1 MIHARKFASDAVTAL
16 LLGWLLLLAACGGQ
30 TSFSDLTFFGGARQA
45 PPISLSALDGL
56 PPSVAATFTDSMR
69 VSAQKRGL
77 TLVQGSFTQGF
88 RLSGLFGT
96 DGAGLSY
103 DWTLTNPKGEVLL
116 RLNGAESGPSGT
128 DPFAPAVLA
137 RVAEATAETL
147 SSRLLQMGY
156 STRASGMPPPLH
168 AFQAAG
174 PGAEKDIDYETLMGP
189 GMGQP
194 GDRMAELPPVP
205 PAPDLPAAPAPA
217 PAPEAKSS
225 GPAIK
230 AIALLP
236 VTGSLGRGNAEL
248 RAALKGVLLAAG
260 WPVVDAPRQDA
271 LSISGVV
278 TLSPP
283 AGSTQRVALAWTVT
297 KPDGAEV
304 GVVRQANQ
312 VPSGS
317 LDAGWGETADY
328 AAQAAAEGLADLV
341 QRLR

>member
-16 LLGWLLLLAACGGQ
+16 LFVGLLLLAACGGQ
-30 TSFSDLTFFGGARQA
+30 SSFSDLAFSDGVREA

-56 PPSVAATFTDSMR
+56 PPPVAATFTEAMR
-69 VSAQKRGL
+69 SSAQKRGL
-77 TLVQGSFTQGF
+77 TLVQGSFTQGLQ
-88 RLSGLFGT
+88 LSGLFGT

-128 DPFAPAVLA
+128 NPFAPAVLA

-156 STRASGMPPPLH
+156 STRASGMPPPSH
-168 AFQAAG
+168 AFQEAG

-189 GMGQP
+189 GMGPP
-194 GDRMAELPPVP
+194 GEMMAEIPPVP
-205 PAPDLPAAPAPA
+205 TKPDLPAAAAPKD
-217 PAPEAKSS
+217 KSS

-236 VTGSLGRGNAEL
+236 VTGSPGRGNAEL
-248 RAALKGVLLAAG
+248 RGAMKKVLLAAG
-260 WPVVDAPRQDA
+260 LPVVYGPRPDA

-278 TLSPP
+278 TLSAPS
-283 AGSTQRVALAWTVT
+283 GSTQRVALAWTVT

>member
-1 MIHARKFASDAVTAL
+1 MNRTKTLANQAVAAL
-16 LLGWLLLLAACGGQ
+16 LLAGLLLLAACGGQ
-30 TSFSDLTFFGGARQA
+30 ASFSDLAFSDGGRQA
-45 PPISLSALDGL
+45 PPISLAALEGL
-56 PPSVAATFTDSMR
+56 PPPIAATFTEAMR
-69 VSAQKRGL
+69 GSAQKRGL
-77 TLVQGSFTQGF
+77 TLVQGSFTESLQ
-88 RLSGLFGT
+88 LSGLFGT

-103 DWTLTNPKGEVLL
+103 DWTLTNPKGEVLF
-116 RLNGAESGPSGT
+116 RLNGAESGPAGT
-128 DPFAPAVLA
+128 DAFAPPVLA

-156 STRASGMPPPLH
+156 STRASGMPPPPH
-168 AFQAAG
+168 AFQEAG

-189 GMGQP
+189 GMGPP
-194 GDRMAELPPVP
+194 GEMVGPMPPVP
-205 PAPDLPAAPAPA
+205 TKPDLPPAAAPPK
-217 PAPEAKSS
+217 AKSS

-230 AIALLP
+230 AIALLA
-236 VTGSLGRGNAEL
+236 VTGSPGRGNAEL
-248 RAALKGVLLAAG
+248 RGALKAVLLAAG
-260 WPVVDAPRQDA
+260 WPVVDAARADA
-271 LSISGVV
+271 LNISGVV

-283 AGSTQRVALAWTVT
+283 SGSTQRVALAWTVT

-312 VPSGS
+312 VPAGS

>member
-1 MIHARKFASDAVTAL
+1 VICARKFASDAVTAL
-16 LLGWLLLLAACGGQ
+16 LLAGLLLLAACGGQ
-30 TSFSDLTFFGGARQA
+30 TSFSDLTFSDGARQA

-56 PPSVAATFTDSMR
+56 PPPVAATFTEAMR
-69 VSAQKRGL
+69 SSAQKRGL
-77 TLVQGSFTQGF
+77 TLVQGSFTEGF
-88 RLSGLFGT
+88 KLSGLFGT

-103 DWTLTNPKGEVLL
+103 DWTLTNPKGDVLL

-128 DPFAPAVLA
+128 NPFAPSVLA

-168 AFQAAG
+168 AFQEAG

-189 GMGQP
+189 GMGPP
-194 GDRMAELPPVP
+194 GEMVAEEPPVP
-205 PAPDLPAAPAPA
+205 TKPDLPAAAAPK
-217 PAPEAKSS
+217 AKSS
-225 GPAIK
+225 EPAIK

-236 VTGSLGRGNAEL
+236 VTGSPGRGNAEL
-248 RAALKGVLLAAG
+248 RGALKAVLLNAG
-260 WPVVDAPRQDA
+260 WPVVDAARPDA

-278 TLSPP
+278 TLSAP

-297 KPDGAEV
+297 KPDGTEV